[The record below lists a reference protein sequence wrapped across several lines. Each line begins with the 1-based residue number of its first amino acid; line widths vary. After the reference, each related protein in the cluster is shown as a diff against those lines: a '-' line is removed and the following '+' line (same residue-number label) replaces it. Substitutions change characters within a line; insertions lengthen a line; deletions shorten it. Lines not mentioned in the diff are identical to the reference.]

1 MFKRAIFAVVLTAA
15 MVWAATSG
23 QPDAKTVLNNVS
35 KAMGADNLK
44 TIQYSGSG
52 ADFSLGQAMNPTS
65 PWPRFTN
72 KTYTRTI
79 DFDKQASQLQRV
91 RTQGEN
97 PPRGG
102 GGQPL
107 IGEQNQNQVVI
118 FNDNTPWAQRLDL
131 IMLPWGFLR
140 AASAASDAAV
150 KTEKMNGKKFTVVS
164 FMGQAK
170 APVSAFI
177 DDQNIIER
185 VETKLD
191 NAVLGDMTYE
201 ALYTDYKD
209 FNGVKFPTHM
219 VQKQGGYPI
228 LELAITDV
236 KPNVEANIQP
246 PQGRG
251 RGGFGGPGGPGGRGG
266 ANAETPTEKL
276 ADGVYLILGGYAALA
291 VEFKDHITVIEGP
304 QSEQRATQIIEA
316 TKKLIPNKPIKYVV
330 NTHSHFD
337 HASGLRTFV
346 AEGATVI
353 THQINKPYYEKVWAN
368 PHSLNPDKMAEAKAK
383 PKFETMTEKKV
394 LTDGNQT
401 IELYRVDGST
411 HNDGMIMA
419 YLPKLKVLVEAD
431 EFNPPAQVATAPP
444 QNINPYNTN
453 LAANIDRLKL
463 DVDRIIPIHYPNDAR
478 KVSKAELMMAIGKAN

>member
-1 MFKRAIFAVVLTAA
+1 MSKKVLSVLLFTTLGA
-15 MVWAATSG
+15 WCATNG
-23 QPDAKTVLNNVS
+23 QPDAKTVLANVS

-52 ADFSLGQAMNPTS
+52 ADFSLGQAMNPSS
-65 PWPRFTN
+65 PWPRFN
-72 KTYTRTI
+72 DKTYTRTI

-107 IGEQNQNQVVI
+107 VGEQNQNQVVI

-131 IMLPWGFLR
+131 VMLPWGFLR
-140 AASAASDAAV
+140 AASAASDTSAKA
-150 KTEKMNGKKFTVVS
+150 EKMNGKKYTAVS
-164 FMGQAK
+164 FMGQNK
-170 APVSAFI
+170 APVSAYI

-185 VETKLD
+185 VETKID
-191 NAVLGDMTYE
+191 NAVLGDTPYE
-201 ALYTDYKD
+201 AIYSDYKD
-209 FNGVKFPTHM
+209 FNGVKFPTHI

-251 RGGFGGPGGPGGRGG
+251 RGGPGGPGGRGG
-266 ANAETPTEKL
+266 PNAESPTEKL
-276 ADGVYLILGGYAALA
+276 GDGVYLILGGYAAVA
-291 VEFKDHITVIEGP
+291 VEFKDYIAVIEGP
-304 QSEQRATQIIEA
+304 QSEQRALQIIA
-316 TKKLIPNKPIKYVV
+316 GTKKLIPNKPIKYVV
-330 NTHSHFD
+330 NTHQHFD

-353 THQINKPYYEKVWAN
+353 TSQMNKAYYEKVWAN
-368 PHSLNPDKMAEAKAK
+368 PHTLDPDKMAEAKAK

-394 LTDGNQT
+394 LTDGTQT
-401 IELYRVDGST
+401 VELYRVDGST

-419 YLPKLKVLVEAD
+419 YLPKEKVLVEAD
-431 EFNPPAQVATAPP
+431 EFNPPAQPATAPP
-444 QNINPYNTN
+444 QNINPYNVN

-463 DVDRIIPIHYPNDAR
+463 DVDRIIPIHYPADAR
-478 KVSKAELMMAIGKAN
+478 KVSKAELLMAIGKAN

>member
-1 MFKRAIFAVVLTAA
+1 MFRKLLFAAASALVLAS
-15 MVWAATSG
+15 AATNG
-23 QPDAKTVLNNVS
+23 QPDAKTVLSNVS

-52 ADFSLGQAMNPTS
+52 ADFSLGQAMSPTS
-65 PWPRFTN
+65 PWPRFNN

-79 DFDKQASQLQRV
+79 DFEKPASQLQRV

-107 IGEQNQNQVVI
+107 VGEQNQNQVVI
-118 FNDNTPWAQRLDL
+118 YTQETPWAQRLDL
-131 IMLPWGFLR
+131 VMLPWGFLR
-140 AASAASDAAV
+140 AATDASDTSV
-150 KTEKMNGKKFTVVS
+150 KAGKMSGKKFTVVS
-164 FMGQAK
+164 FTGQNK
-170 APVSAFI
+170 APVSAYI

-185 VETKLD
+185 VETKID
-191 NAVLGDMTYE
+191 NAVLGDMPYE
-201 ALYTDYKD
+201 AIYTDYKD
-209 FNGVKFPTHM
+209 FNGVKFPTHIL
-219 VQKQGGYPI
+219 QKQGGYPV
-228 LELAITDV
+228 LDLTITDV
-236 KPNVEANIQP
+236 KPNIPANIQP
-246 PQGRG
+246 QGRG
-251 RGGFGGPGGPGGRGG
+251 GRGGPGGPGP
-266 ANAETPTEKL
+266 ANAEVRTEKL
-276 ADGVYLILGGYAALA
+276 GDGVYLILGGYAAVA
-291 VEFKDHITVIEGP
+291 VEFKDYVAVIEGP
-304 QSEQRATQIIEA
+304 QSEQRALQIIDA

-330 NTHSHFD
+330 NTHNHFD
-337 HASGLRTFV
+337 HASGLRAFV

-353 THQINKPYYEKVWAN
+353 THQINKPYYEKVWAV
-368 PHSLNPDKMAEAKAK
+368 PHTLTPDKMWETKAK

-419 YLPKLKVLVEAD
+419 YLPKEKVLVEAD

-444 QNINPYNTN
+444 RNVNPYNTN

-463 DVDRIIPIHYPNDAR
+463 DVDRIIPIHYPADGR
-478 KVSKAELMMAIGKAN
+478 KVSKAELLMAIGKAN

>member
-1 MFKRAIFAVVLTAA
+1 MFRKTMFAVAFTALA
-15 MVWAATSG
+15 AWAATSG
-23 QPDAKTVLNNVS
+23 QPDAKTVLSTVS

-52 ADFSLGQAMNPTS
+52 ADFSLGQAMNPSS
-65 PWPRFTN
+65 PWPRFN
-72 KTYTRTI
+72 DKTYTRTI

-107 IGEQNQNQVVI
+107 VGEQNQNQVVI

-131 IMLPWGFLR
+131 ILMPWGFLR
-140 AASAASDAAV
+140 AASAASDTSV
-150 KTEKMNGKKFTVVS
+150 KTEKVNGKKFTVVS
-164 FMGQAK
+164 FMGQNK

-177 DDQNIIER
+177 DDQNMIER
-185 VETKLD
+185 VETKID
-191 NAVLGDMTYE
+191 NAVLGDMPYE
-201 ALYTDYKD
+201 AIYSDYKD

-219 VQKQGGYPI
+219 VQRQGGYPI
-228 LELAITDV
+228 LDLTITDV
-236 KPNVEANIQP
+236 KPNVEANIQ

-251 RGGFGGPGGPGGRGG
+251 RGGFGGPGGPGG
-266 ANAETPTEKL
+266 ANAASATEKL
-276 ADGVYLILGGYAALA
+276 GDGVYLILGGYAAVA
-291 VEFKDHITVIEGP
+291 VEFKDYITVIEGP
-304 QSEQRATQIIEA
+304 QSEQRALQIIEA

-330 NTHSHFD
+330 NTHNHFD

-353 THQINKPYYEKVWAN
+353 TSQMNKPYYEKVWAN
-368 PHSLNPDKMAEAKAK
+368 PHTLNPDKMAQAKAK

-394 LTDGNQT
+394 ITDGNQT

-431 EFNPPAQVATAPP
+431 EFNPPARLATAPP
-444 QNINPYNTN
+444 QNINPYNVN

-463 DVDRIIPIHYPNDAR
+463 DVDRIIPVHYPADAR

>member
-1 MFKRAIFAVVLTAA
+1 MFRKVVLVAATTALA
-15 MVWAATSG
+15 TWAATSG
-23 QPDAKTVLNNVS
+23 QPDAKTVLSNVS

-65 PWPRFTN
+65 PWPRFNDT
-72 KTYTRTI
+72 TYIRTI

-107 IGEQNQNQVVI
+107 IGEQAGPPQVVI
-118 FNDNTPWAQRLDL
+118 FNDNTPWVQRLDL
-131 IMLPWGFLR
+131 VLLPWGFLR
-140 AASAASDAAV
+140 AAAAASDTSV
-150 KTEKMNGKKFTVVS
+150 KTEKRNGKKFTVVS
-164 FMGQAK
+164 FTGQNK

-177 DDQNIIER
+177 DDENIVER
-185 VETKLD
+185 VETKID
-191 NAVLGDMTYE
+191 NAVLGDMPYE
-201 ALYTDYKD
+201 ALYSAYKD
-209 FNGVKFPTHM
+209 FNGVKFPTHI
-219 VQKQGGYPI
+219 VDRQGGYPI
-228 LELAITDV
+228 LDLMITDV

-251 RGGFGGPGGPGGRGG
+251 RGGRGGPGRGG
-266 ANAETPTEKL
+266 ANGETPTEKL
-276 ADGVYLILGGYAALA
+276 GDGVYLILGGYAAVA
-291 VEFKDHITVIEGP
+291 MEFKDYITVIEGP
-304 QSEQRATQIIEA
+304 QSEERASQIIEA
-316 TKKLIPNKPIKYVV
+316 AKKLIPNKPIKYVV
-330 NTHSHFD
+330 NTHNHFD

-346 AEGATVI
+346 AEGAVVI

-368 PHSLNPDKMAEAKAK
+368 PHTLNPDKMAEAKAK

-419 YLPKLKVLVEAD
+419 YLPKLKVLIEAD
-431 EFNPPAQVATAPP
+431 EFNPPAQLAAAPP
-444 QNINPYNTN
+444 QNINPYNVN
-453 LAANIDRLKL
+453 LEANIERLKL
-463 DVDRIIPIHYPNDAR
+463 DVGRIIPIHYPNDGR

>member
-1 MFKRAIFAVVLTAA
+1 MFRQIACVASLATLAA
-15 MVWAATSG
+15 WSATTG
-23 QPDAKTVLNNVS
+23 TPDAKAVLSTVS

-44 TIQYSGSG
+44 TIQYTGSG

-91 RTQGEN
+91 RVQGEN

-107 IGEQNQNQVVI
+107 VGEQNQNQVVI
-118 FNDNTPWAQRLDL
+118 FNDNTPWNQRLDL
-131 IMLPWGFLR
+131 VLLPWGFLR
-140 AASAASDAAV
+140 AASAAPDATV
-150 KTEKMNGKKFTVVS
+150 KTEKMAGKKFTVVS
-164 FMGQAK
+164 FMGQNK
-170 APVSAFI
+170 APVSAYI

-185 VETKLD
+185 VSTKID

-201 ALYTDYKD
+201 GAYSDYKD
-209 FNGVKFPTHM
+209 FNGVKFPTRI
-219 VQKQGGYPI
+219 VQSQGGHPI

-236 KPNVEANIQP
+236 KPNVDANIQP

-251 RGGFGGPGGPGGRGG
+251 GRGGAGGPGGPGGP
-266 ANAETPTEKL
+266 NAAPQTEKL
-276 ADGVYLILGGYAALA
+276 GDGVYLILGGYAAVA

-304 QSEQRATQIIEA
+304 QSEQRALAIIDA
-316 TKKLIPNKPIKYVV
+316 TKKLIPNKPIKFVV
-330 NTHSHFD
+330 NTHNHFD
-337 HASGLRTFV
+337 HASGLRAFV

-353 THQINKPYYEKVWAN
+353 THQINKPYYEKVWAT
-368 PHSLNPDKMAEAKAK
+368 PHTLTPDKMYEAKAK

-394 LTDGNQT
+394 LTDGSQVV
-401 IELYRVDGST
+401 ELYRVDGST

-419 YLPKLKVLVEAD
+419 YLPKLKILVEAD

-444 QNINPYNTN
+444 QNINPYNVN

-463 DVDRIIPIHYPNDAR
+463 DVDRIIPIHYPADAR
-478 KVSKAELMMAIGKAN
+478 KVSKSELLMAVGKPN

>member
-1 MFKRAIFAVVLTAA
+1 MFQRVVLGVVVTAL
-15 MVWAATSG
+15 AAWCATTG
-23 QPDAKTVLNNVS
+23 QPDAKTVLSNVS

-65 PWPRFTN
+65 PWPRFAD

-91 RTQGEN
+91 RAQGEN

-102 GGQPL
+102 GGQPMV
-107 IGEQNQNQVVI
+107 GEQNQNQVVI

-140 AASAASDAAV
+140 AASAASDTAV
-150 KTEKMNGKKFTVVS
+150 KTEKMNGKTFSVVS
-164 FMGQAK
+164 FMGQNK
-170 APVSAFI
+170 APISAYI
-177 DDQNIIER
+177 DNQNIIER

-191 NAVLGDMTYE
+191 NAVLGDMPYE
-201 ALYTDYKD
+201 ALYSDYKD
-209 FNGVKFPTHM
+209 FSGVKFPTHI

-228 LELAITDV
+228 LDLTITDV
-236 KPNVEANIQP
+236 KPNLEANIQP

-251 RGGFGGPGGPGGRGG
+251 RGGAGGGGGRGG
-266 ANAETPTEKL
+266 ANGETPAEKL
-276 ADGVYLILGGYAALA
+276 SDGVYLILGGYAAVA
-291 VEFKDHITVIEGP
+291 VEFKDYTTVIEGP
-304 QSEQRATQIIEA
+304 QSEERATQIIDA

-330 NTHSHFD
+330 NTHNHFD

-353 THQINKPYYEKVWAN
+353 THQINKPYYQKVWAN
-368 PHSLNPDKMAEAKAK
+368 PHTLNPDKMAQSKAK

-401 IELYRVDGST
+401 IELYRVDNST

-419 YLPKLKVLVEAD
+419 YLPKLKVLIEAD
-431 EFNPPAQVATAPP
+431 EFNPPAQPAKAPP

-463 DVDRIIPIHYPNDAR
+463 DVDRIIPIHYPADAR
-478 KVSKAELMMAIGKAN
+478 KVSKAELMMAVGKAN